1 MKLRATRAART
12 PRRVALA
19 VLLGGLCLA
28 PTANAAPVSLTSSY
42 TCNFPLLDPQPLTL
56 EITSDIPAAV
66 PVNAPTGAF
75 DIRATAQVSPE
86 AARGLRALGS
96 VTVEGT
102 AAADATFVLPG
113 GQRLALK
120 VPVTVER
127 TDIPAS
133 GGFTVRATGQ
143 TPSLAF
149 PQEGTARIEVGD
161 VLLTLTPRLA
171 DGTRTGVEEFESECP
186 RDPGQDATLATI
198 KVGDTPAVTAVPF
211 DVQGVTEIRTLTR
224 GSAKLTGTFEDPQ
237 LTVSTGALSGD
248 LRFAPTRARLVTL
261 GIIPATADLAF
272 IPTARAAGRLEGTT
286 ATLTARFKVRLP
298 KLYLFG
304 SIPVAGG
311 ESCQTKAASVATLAS
326 TGPFAPLTGG
336 RLIGTYALSDLTG
349 CGALTAFISPLTK
362 GSGNT
367 LDINLTPKAQS

>member
-1 MKLRATRAART
+1 M
-12 PRRVALA
+12 
-19 VLLGGLCLA
+19 
-28 PTANAAPVSLTSSY
+28 
-42 TCNFPLLDPQPLTL
+42 
-56 EITSDIPAAV
+56 
-66 PVNAPTGAF
+66 
-75 DIRATAQVSPE
+75 
-86 AARGLRALGS
+86 
-96 VTVEGT
+96 
-102 AAADATFVLPG
+102 
-113 GQRLALK
+113 
-120 VPVTVER
+120 
-127 TDIPAS
+127 
-133 GGFTVRATGQ
+133 
-143 TPSLAF
+143 
-149 PQEGTARIEVGD
+149 
-161 VLLTLTPRLA
+161 
-171 DGTRTGVEEFESECP
+171 
-186 RDPGQDATLATI
+186 
-198 KVGDTPAVTAVPF
+198 
-211 DVQGVTEIRTLTR
+211 
-224 GSAKLTGTFEDPQ
+224 
-237 LTVSTGALSGD
+237 
-248 LRFAPTRARLVTL
+248 TL